1 MAHQTRYTIKDLRAD
16 IAELNKTLKPTG
28 YYLDVE
34 CRNGYTGLD
43 EYRVSTDPAKRDC
56 CVRNIE
62 CGSPRDC
69 WEAARLY
76 TPRDNG

>member
-1 MAHQTRYTIKDLRAD
+1 MARQSRYTVKDLRAD
-16 IAELNKTLKPTG
+16 IAEMNKTLMPSG
-28 YYLDVE
+28 YYLGVE

-43 EYRVSTDPAKRDC
+43 EYRVSTDPAKRDT

-69 WEAARLY
+69 WDAARMY
-76 TPRDNG
+76 SPREA